1 MRTKFEKEEWEMFR
15 VLIQMDNGKLLILE
29 MLEAGPT
36 EIGIQSAIRAVS

>member
-1 MRTKFEKEEWEMFR
+1 MGDVRASR

-29 MLEAGPT
+29 MLEAGPA